1 MTKKLEELYAELDGK
16 TERSEIEKILSG
28 TTVVALRRY
37 MKQEGMSY
45 DGSSKL
51 RKAELVQEIAD
62 GIMEALEV
70 ERIREET
77 QKDEAATPKPGV
89 SESSYAEEYGGE
101 KAMKVRA
108 MLMKYADIHATVRA
122 IRGGIKFF
130 QRMKEKQEASGQDG
144 SALAKAI
151 ADVKME
157 YREMRL
163 ESFQLRR
170 ELLAVVSVKEIL
182 RACREFE
189 AKCEETRRRHKK

>member
-1 MTKKLEELYAELDGK
+1 
-16 TERSEIEKILSG
+16 
-28 TTVVALRRY
+28 
-37 MKQEGMSY
+37 
-45 DGSSKL
+45 
-51 RKAELVQEIAD
+51 
-62 GIMEALEV
+62 
-70 ERIREET
+70 
-77 QKDEAATPKPGV
+77 
-89 SESSYAEEYGGE
+89 
-101 KAMKVRA
+101 
-108 MLMKYADIHATVRA
+108 
-122 IRGGIKFF
+122 
-130 QRMKEKQEASGQDG
+130 MKEKQEASGQDG